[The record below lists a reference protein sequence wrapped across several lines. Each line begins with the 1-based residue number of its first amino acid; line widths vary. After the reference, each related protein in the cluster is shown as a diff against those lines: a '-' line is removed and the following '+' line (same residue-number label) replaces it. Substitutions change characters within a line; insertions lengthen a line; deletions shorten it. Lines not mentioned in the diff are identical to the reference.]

1 MLKFI
6 AIYLIFLSIGSA
18 EIVGEIEK
26 IGIPSINYIT
36 EARIDSGAKTSSITG
51 TNLKEKKSLAGK
63 KSLTFT
69 IKVEGK
75 NRELT
80 APIIKK
86 IKIKSAVSANKDN
99 RYVVEL
105 PICFGNK
112 LKTIEVTVANRE
124 KMNYQVLI
132 GRNLLID
139 GYLIDVSKKHLLG
152 NPSCK

>member
-1 MLKFI
+1 MIKYILIYFI
-6 AIYLIFLSIGSA
+6 SLSVGAGEVI
-18 EIVGEIEK
+18 GEIEK
-26 IGIPSINYIT
+26 IGIPAINYIT

-75 NRELT
+75 NRELI

-86 IKIKSAVSANKDN
+86 IKIKSSVSANKDN

-105 PICFGNK
+105 PICIGNK
-112 LKTIEVTVANRE
+112 LKVIEFTVANRE
-124 KMNYQVLI
+124 KMDYQVLI

-152 NPSCK
+152 NPICK

>member
-1 MLKFI
+1 MIKYILIYFI
-6 AIYLIFLSIGSA
+6 SLSVGAA

-26 IGIPSINYIT
+26 IGIPAINYIT
-36 EARIDSGAKTSSITG
+36 DARIDSGAKTSSITG
-51 TNLKEKKSLAGK
+51 TNLKETKSLAGK

-69 IKVEGK
+69 IKVDGK

-86 IKIKSAVSANKDN
+86 IKIKSAVSTNKDN

-124 KMNYQVLI
+124 KMDYQVLI

-152 NPSCK
+152 NPLCK